1 MNDPGVVLLRFLRC
15 LAEGVALGLGV
26 ETARPLLRRFWLT
39 GQLLISGM
47 LVFCWLRCCFG
58 ICRGDLRP
66 GYLTGIA
73 LGLNLFNAL
82 FIGVLGVPG
91 LILLLLSQWVLA

>member
-1 MNDPGVVLLRFLRC
+1 MDLSHGIMVALLGAFFLIALIGLFRKPLGFLLRLLGNTVLGF
-15 LAEGVALGLGV
+15 GAL
-26 ETARPLLRRFWLT
+26 WLVRAT
-39 GQLLISGM
+39 SA
-47 LVFCWLRCCFG
+47 
-58 ICRGDLRP
+58 
-66 GYLTGIA
+66 LTGIA